1 MVGQRSSV
9 KSYFGVTEA
18 MLIRDDKCITREELE
33 EIFENTEEHYYFS
46 GDEVPVVEFHEK
58 SVEEVETLLASMGW

>member
-18 MLIRDDKCITREELE
+18 MLIRDDKCISKEELE
-33 EIFENTEEHYYFS
+33 EVLENTEEHYHIS

-58 SVEEVETLLASMGW
+58 SVEEVEALLASMGW